1 MSDILV
7 VLAVSATG
15 AIGYLIAEARGAAWA
30 VLIGGTVA
38 ILSWI
43 LWPTNR
49 NQ

>member
-1 MSDILV
+1 MKDLLV
-7 VLAVSATG
+7 VLAGAVTG
-15 AIGYLIAEARGAAWA
+15 AIGYLIADARGAAWA